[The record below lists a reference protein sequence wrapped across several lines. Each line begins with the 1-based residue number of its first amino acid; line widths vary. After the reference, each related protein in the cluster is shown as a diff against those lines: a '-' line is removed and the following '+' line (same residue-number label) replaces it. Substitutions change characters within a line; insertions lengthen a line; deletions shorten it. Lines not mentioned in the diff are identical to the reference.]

1 MMMSPQA
8 QTLTPRRP
16 AVPLAARVAPTQ
28 RAAALEVKFSRG
40 PAKVLQST
48 RAPAQLSLFE
58 PPYGGR

>member
-1 MMMSPQA
+1 MMMSPHP
-8 QTLTPRRP
+8 QTLSPRRP
-16 AVPLAARVAPTQ
+16 VVPLSHLVAPTQ

-58 PPYGGR
+58 RPYGGR